1 MATKAAEG
9 VGDGQIAVTE
19 DELRELNYNV
29 SALCLYRFLH
39 CFSKKAPSWFSINS
53 NRQRVF
59 FRLEKN
65 LEPLASA
72 VKRQALHRL
81 GARACP

>member
-29 SALCLYRFLH
+29 SVLLSMQVFPSFFL
-39 CFSKKAPSWFSINS
+39 KKRHLDFQKTLIDNVS
-53 NRQRVF
+53 F
-59 FRLEKN
+59 F
-65 LEPLASA
+65 
-72 VKRQALHRL
+72 V
-81 GARACP
+81 